1 MGIGEYLHEG
11 YKYTDNAAWHD
22 DWLSKGSGK
31 GISPSQPQM
40 ILFDSVQVEQT
51 EGNVR
56 PDIVGIAKGKKLYIE
71 VAVTHLIDK
80 EKLERLRKRGTPTI
94 ELVVPFAHTEEVNW
108 ENLKH
113 WLFSETI
120 GKYWVL
126 NFRVEKFA
134 DEDAARRKTI
144 LENERAEERKRELQ
158 EQERKKARQ
167 LEREQELAMEAAI
180 ERKKAEEKAK
190 LDALRAGEIARRKE
204 ADRIERLAR
213 DQLQAF
219 ADDIEWEAEQE
230 RKRLSLIAQMEAQAK
245 RDRAI
250 QALSG
255 KPSPNFDPNGC
266 PVIFLDYDSA
276 FMPGSSQENRRLELL
291 ASAIKDR
298 VCSVVITSRIRQLL
312 TLDELAVRL
321 APLGGRHIG
330 VTPVLDENDSYGTRG
345 DEILAWLGQH
355 DVPEVC
361 IVDGSRSG
369 LPIEPLWVSTRFG
382 FTQDHANQLKH
393 WNWHR
398 RRRN

>member
-1 MGIGEYLHEG
+1 LIAKKGERRLQVWHFSHSKNSTCSGALESSLHLAVKELIDQHKKLLIPPCLVFKTPSGKFNPRMGIGEYLHEG

-255 KPSPNFDPNGC
+255 KLC
-266 PVIFLDYDSA
+266 L
-276 FMPGSSQENRRLELL
+276 
-291 ASAIKDR
+291 
-298 VCSVVITSRIRQLL
+298 
-312 TLDELAVRL
+312 
-321 APLGGRHIG
+321 
-330 VTPVLDENDSYGTRG
+330 
-345 DEILAWLGQH
+345 
-355 DVPEVC
+355 
-361 IVDGSRSG
+361 
-369 LPIEPLWVSTRFG
+369 
-382 FTQDHANQLKH
+382 
-393 WNWHR
+393 
-398 RRRN
+398 